1 MANNNV
7 NKSTVKSKNDK
18 ETQRNILIRF
28 PFLLEGMVIILTT
41 MIILW
46 VTRFIDVSAL
56 IMTFFP
62 KQQDMAFSEAIIV
75 ISITTMGIF
84 GLLSRYS
91 LFLRKKMK
99 LQYIAEEEIK
109 RLAFFDRLT
118 NLPNRDLCHNR
129 LEHAVARADRNKTS
143 IAVLLIGIDDF
154 TVVNEQ
160 QGHDGGDKLLQQ
172 VAKRLSS
179 QLRSGDTLAR
189 IAGVEFLIILETVEP
204 KESINTF
211 TKNLIAK
218 LVSSYRIAMRD
229 VYITAN
235 IGIALYPSDGEHS
248 KELMLNAETAMRFAK
263 EQGRNGLAFFSKEL
277 QEQAN
282 YRNKIAEQ
290 LRNAIDRNEFIL
302 HYQPIISAQSNQVI
316 AVEALLRW
324 NNKLLG
330 NIDPNVFIPIAEEIG
345 IICQISDWVLT
356 QACWQNKTWQ
366 QQGYPSIV
374 MAINVSLMELCIN
387 NYANTIASS
396 LEKAQLEPKYL
407 ELEFTEN
414 ILMKNAKQ
422 SLIQIRQLSALG
434 VSIALDNFG
443 TGYSS
448 IQYLA
453 KFKLNKLKIDGDLI
467 KNITNNSGDIQ
478 ATKAIIAL
486 AQQLKLHVT
495 AEGVETVEQYEF
507 MKSNNV
513 DSMQGYHFSHPVE
526 AQAFEQLLLS
536 SSEQKNKQSIK

>member
-28 PFLLEGMVIILTT
+28 PFLLEGIVIILTT

-84 GLLSRYS
+84 GLLSRYN

-448 IQYLA
+448 IKYLA

-526 AQAFEQLLLS
+526 AQAFEQLLVS
-536 SSEQKNKQSIK
+536 SSEQKNK

>member
-330 NIDPNVFIPIAEEIG
+330 NIDPNIFIPIAEEIG

-448 IQYLA
+448 IKYLA

-513 DSMQGYHFSHPVE
+513 DSMQGYHFSYPVE

>member
-28 PFLLEGMVIILTT
+28 PFLLEGIVIILTT

-84 GLLSRYS
+84 GLLSRYN

-302 HYQPIISAQSNQVI
+302 HYQPIISAQSNQII

-467 KNITNNSGDIQ
+467 KNIPENASDIQ

-486 AQQLKLHVT
+486 AQQLKLHITV
-495 AEGVETVEQYEF
+495 EGVETVEQYEF
-507 MKSNNV
+507 MKLNNV

-526 AQAFEQLLLS
+526 AQAFEQLLVS
-536 SSEQKNKQSIK
+536 SSEQKNK

>member
-282 YRNKIAEQ
+282 YRNKISEQ

-448 IQYLA
+448 IKYLA

-507 MKSNNV
+507 MKLNNV

-526 AQAFEQLLLS
+526 AQAFEQLLVS
-536 SSEQKNKQSIK
+536 SSEQKNK